1 MEIDGISVYD
11 KKVNT
16 ALRIPFNIY
25 VFWCVFIYI
34 FLYSMQLAMVRP
46 LQVKEQLPWKEYNSR
61 SLLLSCLVSA

>member
-25 VFWCVFIYI
+25 MFFGVFLYI
-34 FLYSMQLAMVRP
+34 FFKYSMQLAMVRP
-46 LQVKEQLPWKEYNSR
+46 LQVKEQLP
-61 SLLLSCLVSA
+61 